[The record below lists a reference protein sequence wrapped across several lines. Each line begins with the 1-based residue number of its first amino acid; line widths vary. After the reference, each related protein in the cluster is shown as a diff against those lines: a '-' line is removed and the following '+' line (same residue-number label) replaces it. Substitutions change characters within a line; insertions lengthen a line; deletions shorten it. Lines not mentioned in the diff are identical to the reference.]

1 MAGKGTH
8 VVIPDEVVARQI
20 DRLVGKRG
28 RSKFLV
34 SAARTEV
41 KRLRLLSPQDASGSW
56 KDEDHPELQNGAA
69 RWVSKLRWQ
78 DNNRARTGLSANGCL
93 PSRYLGNHRCP

>member
-1 MAGKGTH
+1 MLYSRTAWEISMAGKGTH
-8 VVIPDEVVARQI
+8 VVIPDEVVEEI

-41 KRLRLLSPQDASGSW
+41 KRLRLLKALQDASGSW

-69 RWVSKLRWQ
+69 LWVSQLRWE
-78 DNNRARTGLSANGCL
+78 DNNRRGNG
-93 PSRYLGNHRCP
+93 PKR